1 MTPVAIYIHIPYCVR
16 KCLYC
21 DFLSFG
27 VGEMN
32 GSEQEHRFEVY
43 VNRLLQEID
52 TYGQESITVKSVFF
66 GGGTPSVLPATMIES
81 MLCKLKSCFPFE
93 ANAEITLEANPGTVT
108 EEKLAAYREAGINR
122 ISFGLQS
129 TVDRELQTIGRIH
142 DYATFLENYKGAAAA
157 GFDNINID
165 LMSALPGQT
174 LESYRSTLER
184 VLALEPQHISAYS
197 LMIEEGTPFY
207 ERYGNPKEGA
217 GGGFPPLPDEDT
229 ERDMYALT
237 RSMLAQHGY
246 EQYEISNYAKR
257 GFSSLH
263 NITYWKREPYIGLGL
278 GASSFYGGKR
288 YKNET
293 SMDLY
298 LDHCI
303 DPDSVVVP
311 DREDAMEETL
321 FLGLR
326 MNEGVNEEAFRTAFG
341 TCIDCVYPGVTD
353 RLVQEGLVVREN
365 GCIRLT
371 EKGMDLSNY
380 VSCEYVLKS
389 GDEFT

>member
-27 VGEMN
+27 VGEM
-32 GSEQEHRFEVY
+32 SREEKDRCFEVY

-52 TYGQESITVKSVFF
+52 GYRQEAVIVKSVFF
-66 GGGTPSVLPATMIES
+66 GGGTPSLLPEDMLIKI
-81 MLCKLKSCFPFE
+81 LCKLKDCFAFE
-93 ANAEITLEANPGTVT
+93 TNAEITLEANPGTVT
-108 EEKLAAYREAGINR
+108 EEKLAAYLEAGINR

-129 TVDRELQTIGRIH
+129 TVDWELRTIGRIH
-142 DYATFLENYKGAAAA
+142 DYATFLENYRGAVAA

-174 LESYRSTLER
+174 LESYRNTLER
-184 VLALEPQHISAYS
+184 VLALEPKHISAYS
-197 LMIEEGTPFY
+197 LIIEEGTPFY
-207 ERYGNPKEGA
+207 ERYGNPKTVSCD
-217 GGGFPPLPDEDT
+217 GFPPLPDEDT
-229 ERDMYALT
+229 ERDMYVLT
-237 RSMLAQHGY
+237 RRMLAQHGY
-246 EQYEISNYAKR
+246 EQYEISNYAKC
-257 GFSSLH
+257 GYSSLH

-288 YKNET
+288 YKNEA
-293 SMDLY
+293 SLELY
-298 LDHCI
+298 LDHFI
-303 DPDSVVVP
+303 DPDSVEVP
-311 DREDAMEETL
+311 DMEDAMEETM

-326 MNEGVNEEAFRTAFG
+326 MNEGVNEEAFRTTFG
-341 TCIDCVYPGVTD
+341 KPIECVYPGVTE
-353 RLVQEGLVVREN
+353 RLIKEGLVVRED

-380 VSCEYVLKS
+380 VSCEYILKS